1 MKFALFFLIVSFA
14 LISNSQGDYVY
25 DSTTQFC
32 DWLRLN
38 YGYGC
43 NGPVERWIWERYQQM
58 VNGVRDC
65 NDLCVR
71 VQRRSSG
78 RCVVG
83 GVDRTTW
90 CPFGQKCECF

>member
-25 DSTTQFC
+25 DRTAQFC
-32 DWLRLN
+32 DWLRQN
-38 YGYGC
+38 YGYRC
-43 NGPVERWIWERYQQM
+43 DGPVERWIWERYHQI
-58 VNGVRDC
+58 NGIRDC

-71 VQRRSSG
+71 VQRRSGG
-78 RCVVG
+78 RCILG
-83 GVDRTTW
+83 AAVDRSIW